1 MSKGE
6 KTDDISA
13 ANNIDQNKPHPSQAG
28 VSSRHDQSVTNV
40 DSDSDNVITIVN
52 RRDTLQSFI
61 EKSPLGVQ
69 FAIIVL
75 FHLARSY
82 STSADKSISADQSA
96 QAIDLSPFLFTS
108 KEFFDAYGQLGSE
121 MGLTKYLVR
130 HMAFAEFM
138 LSLEYLSLVREDELT
153 ANYRVKVDFDDLKWL
168 ASLALQQIA
177 GGHSLSSPEIFYPST
192 PRPTLPPGTPQPDK
206 SVNPPT
212 LANTERTGDLIKD
225 LSQSILSRK
234 EIELDSGGGT
244 SRSSDDFV
252 RPKSRDY
259 GRHRP
264 YFPDRVPPTTYN
276 FRKPDDGEWKRII
289 EEFFE
294 DQKCISCNVQVLPQN
309 FDVWIG
315 EPLEDNATPE
325 SKRDQRMNEVLADV
339 DNITANRG
347 RNDLIVASNDQQQF
361 IDSDKNFTDRELLAY
376 SYGIIPMEG
385 RDAFIAFAKPKMVCP
400 NCGTNPADSLSLM
413 PKC

>member
-1 MSKGE
+1 LSKAE
-6 KTDDISA
+6 KTDDITA
-13 ANNIDQNKPHPSQAG
+13 ANNIVQDKPSHSQARI
-28 VSSRHDQSVTNV
+28 SSSHEQAVTNV
-40 DSDSDNVITIVN
+40 DTDSDNVITLVN
-52 RRDTLQSFI
+52 HRDTLQSFI

-75 FHLARSY
+75 FHLARTY
-82 STSADKSISADQSA
+82 STSTNKCIPADQSA
-96 QAIDLSPFLFTS
+96 QAIDLSPFSFTS

-121 MGLTKYLVR
+121 MGLMKYLVR

-177 GGHSLSSPEIFYPST
+177 GGHSLSSPEIFYPSP
-192 PRPTLPPGTPQPDK
+192 PRPSLSPRVARPEKTV
-206 SVNPPT
+206 SPPT

-225 LSQSILSRK
+225 LSQSIFSRK
-234 EIELDSGGGT
+234 ENELDPGGGT
-244 SRSSDDFV
+244 SRSYDDFA
-252 RPKSRDY
+252 RPRSRDY

-264 YFPDRVPPTTYN
+264 YFPNRVPPTTYN

-289 EEFFE
+289 QEFFE
-294 DQKCISCNVQVLPQN
+294 DQKCISCNDQVLPQN

-325 SKRDQRMNEVLADV
+325 SKRDQTMNEVIADI
-339 DNITANRG
+339 DDITANSG
-347 RNDLIVASNDQQQF
+347 SNDVIVDSNDQQEF
-361 IDSDKNFTDRELLAY
+361 IDSDKNFTDRELLTY
-376 SYGIIPMEG
+376 SYGIIPMQG
-385 RDAFIAFAKPKMVCP
+385 RDAFIAFAKPKMACP

>member
-1 MSKGE
+1 
-6 KTDDISA
+6 
-13 ANNIDQNKPHPSQAG
+13 
-28 VSSRHDQSVTNV
+28 
-40 DSDSDNVITIVN
+40 
-52 RRDTLQSFI
+52 
-61 EKSPLGVQ
+61 
-69 FAIIVL
+69 
-75 FHLARSY
+75 
-82 STSADKSISADQSA
+82 
-96 QAIDLSPFLFTS
+96 
-108 KEFFDAYGQLGSE
+108 

-225 LSQSILSRK
+225 LSQSIFSRK
-234 EIELDSGGGT
+234 EIELDPGGGT
-244 SRSSDDFV
+244 RRSSDDFV

>member
-13 ANNIDQNKPHPSQAG
+13 ANNIEQNKPYPSQAG
-28 VSSRHDQSVTNV
+28 VSIRHDQSVTNV

-82 STSADKSISADQSA
+82 STSANKSISADQSA

-225 LSQSILSRK
+225 LSQSIFSR
-234 EIELDSGGGT
+234 EELELDPGGGT

-289 EEFFE
+289 KEFFE

>member
-1 MSKGE
+1 LSKGE

-13 ANNIDQNKPHPSQAG
+13 ANNIEQNKPYPSQAG
-28 VSSRHDQSVTNV
+28 VSIRHDQSVTNV

-82 STSADKSISADQSA
+82 STSANKSISADQSA

-225 LSQSILSRK
+225 LSQSIFSRK
-234 EIELDSGGGT
+234 EIELDPGGGT

>member
-1 MSKGE
+1 MSKVE
-6 KTDDISA
+6 KTNDINAA
-13 ANNIDQNKPHPSQAG
+13 ANNIEQDKPSPSRAG
-28 VSSRHDQSVTNV
+28 ISSGHDQPVTNV
-40 DSDSDNVITIVN
+40 DSDNVITIVN
-52 RRDTLQSFI
+52 NRDTLQSFI

-75 FHLARSY
+75 FHLARTY
-82 STSADKSISADQSA
+82 STSTNKGIPADRPA
-96 QAIDLSPFLFTS
+96 QAIDLLPFSFTS

-138 LSLEYLSLVREDELT
+138 LTLEYLSLIREDELT

-177 GGHSLSSPEIFYPST
+177 GGHSLSSPEIFYPSP
-192 PRPTLPPGTPQPDK
+192 PRSTLTPGTSQPDK
-206 SVNPPT
+206 TVNPPT
-212 LANTERTGDLIKD
+212 LATTERTADLIKD
-225 LSQSILSRK
+225 LSQSIFSRE
-234 EIELDSGGGT
+234 EIDLDPDGGT
-244 SRSSDDFV
+244 SSSYDDFV
-252 RPKSRDY
+252 RPRSRDY

-264 YFPDRVPPTTYN
+264 YFPNRVPPTTYN

-315 EPLEDNATPE
+315 EPLEDNVAPD
-325 SKRDQRMNEVLADV
+325 SKRDQRMNEVLADI

-347 RNDLIVASNDQQQF
+347 GGNDIIVASNDQQQF